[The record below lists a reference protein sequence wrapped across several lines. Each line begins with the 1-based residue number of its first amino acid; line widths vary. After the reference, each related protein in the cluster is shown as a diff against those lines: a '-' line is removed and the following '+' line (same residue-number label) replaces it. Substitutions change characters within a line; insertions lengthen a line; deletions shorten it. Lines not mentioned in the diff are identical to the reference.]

1 MHIRVKQ
8 QWIIMAPLLMTGIYR
23 LVFWGGHHWE
33 VVQIQNQIALAI
45 CKWQSSPLQ
54 RWEVE
59 GGSLAPE
66 LAGNLL
72 TPVIIWMRALAHAF
86 TFVFL
91 VFLEVFLVKEYVWL
105 EKSCIFVNIKYFPNN
120 AIDAVMVQIRLFLIT
135 WLLVNLYPQNN
146 EHVKLVSSA
155 EVRPRCISCWELV
168 FACVFCFDVSIVM
181 ELWLKMFNWIIL
193 KYVLIAGLGRLKT
206 SYFLRFFKEWGTL
219 FRKTSGFRQEMQ

>member
-1 MHIRVKQ
+1 MHIQVKQ

-23 LVFWGGHHWE
+23 LVFWGGQ

-66 LAGNLL
+66 LAGNHL
-72 TPVIIWMRALAHAF
+72 TPVIIWMWALAHAF
-86 TFVFL
+86 TFVLNLERLKSCLISL
-91 VFLEVFLVKEYVWL
+91 VLLEVFLVKEYVWL

-135 WLLVNLYPQNN
+135 GILVNLFPQKN

-155 EVRPRCISCWELV
+155 EVRSRCISCWELV
-168 FACVFCFDVSIVM
+168 FVFFS
-181 ELWLKMFNWIIL
+181 F
-193 KYVLIAGLGRLKT
+193 VLMYLL
-206 SYFLRFFKEWGTL
+206 
-219 FRKTSGFRQEMQ
+219 